1 MILQTRYWS
10 GLPFPSPGVF
20 PTQGLNLGLPRCRQT
35 LHRLSQH
42 GAPPS
47 ERSEPA
53 RIPSYGV
60 SQDKAPP
67 CCVDAHK
74 LALLPSADY
83 QEVSQ
88 AGTVPILSSAHT
100 WVAHCTPGVKGL
112 GCDLACTSS
121 SPRSGHSGDTA
132 SSAHPWDAD
141 SHCPRAWMIKAIP
154 PELGPAL
161 SCPQLK
167 EKLKRQEL
175 TGKPSDCSRWQGP
188 KLRLTGLLSF

>member
-1 MILQTRYWS
+1 MPAGYQPAPSPLLGGGPPDIRPSLAGPPQGRLLVHVILQTRYWS

-42 GAPPS
+42 SAPPS

-121 SPRSGHSGDTA
+121 SPRSGHSGGHGQF
-132 SSAHPWDAD
+132 SSPMG
-141 SHCPRAWMIKAIP
+141 C
-154 PELGPAL
+154 
-161 SCPQLK
+161 
-167 EKLKRQEL
+167 
-175 TGKPSDCSRWQGP
+175 
-188 KLRLTGLLSF
+188 